1 MKNIM
6 KKDEKGFT
14 LLEKKDRK
22 YARLAVEKINEQHAF
37 TLLEMM
43 IVLLVISVLLII
55 TIPNITKHN
64 GNINKKGCEAFVKMV
79 QAQVQ
84 AYEIEHKKPPV
95 DVKALVDEKYLNENE
110 TTCPNGDA
118 IVILNGK
125 VSSKQKEASS
135 NE

>member
-1 MKNIM
+1 MLKRI
-6 KKDEKGFT
+6 KGEKG
-14 LLEKKDRK
+14 
-22 YARLAVEKINEQHAF
+22 F

-84 AYEIEHKKPPV
+84 AYEIEHKKPPAN
-95 DVKALVDEKYLNENE
+95 VKELVDEKYLNENE
-110 TTCPNGDA
+110 TACPNGED
-118 IVILNGK
+118 IVITDGK
-125 VSSKQKEASS
+125 VSSKQKESS
-135 NE
+135 S

>member
-1 MKNIM
+1 MLKIIKN
-6 KKDEKGFT
+6 E
-14 LLEKKDRK
+14 
-22 YARLAVEKINEQHAF
+22 YAF

-64 GNINKKGCEAFVKMV
+64 GNINKKGCEAYVKMV

-84 AYEIEHKKPPV
+84 AYEIEHKKPPS

-110 TTCPNGDA
+110 TTCPNGEA
-118 IVILNGK
+118 IVITDGK
-125 VSSKQKEASS
+125 VSSNQKESSS
-135 NE
+135 ND

>member
-1 MKNIM
+1 MMKRI
-6 KKDEKGFT
+6 KGEKGFT
-14 LLEKKDRK
+14 LLEMKDSKYVGSVRKK
-22 YARLAVEKINEQHAF
+22 LSNELGF

-84 AYEIEHKKPPV
+84 AYEIEHKKPPAN
-95 DVKALVDEKYLNENE
+95 VKELVEGKYLNENE
-110 TTCPNGDA
+110 TTCPNGED
-118 IVILNGK
+118 IVITDGK
-125 VSSKQKEASS
+125 VSSKQKESS
-135 NE
+135 S

>member
-1 MKNIM
+1 MMKILKN
-6 KKDEKGFT
+6 DKG
-14 LLEKKDRK
+14 
-22 YARLAVEKINEQHAF
+22 F

-64 GNINKKGCEAFVKMV
+64 GNINKKGCEAYVKMV

-84 AYEIEHKKPPV
+84 AYEIENKKMPA

-110 TTCPNGDA
+110 TTCPNGES
-118 IVILNGK
+118 IVIIEGK
-125 VSSKQKEASS
+125 VTANTKEPPA

>member
-1 MKNIM
+1 MKKIM
-6 KKDEKGFT
+6 KKDEKG
-14 LLEKKDRK
+14 
-22 YARLAVEKINEQHAF
+22 F

-125 VSSKQKEASS
+125 VSSRQKESSS